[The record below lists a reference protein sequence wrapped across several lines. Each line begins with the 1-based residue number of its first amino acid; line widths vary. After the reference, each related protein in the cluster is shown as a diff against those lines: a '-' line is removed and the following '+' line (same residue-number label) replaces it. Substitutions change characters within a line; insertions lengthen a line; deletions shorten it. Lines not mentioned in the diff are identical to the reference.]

1 MRTFLIYY
9 PECNRFDTQEVNVL
23 PGEFPESA
31 IQREGDPWEAWVLRG
46 EVFPVVR

>member
-9 PECNRFDTQEVNVL
+9 PECNRFDTQEVSVL
-23 PGEFPESA
+23 PGEAPEAA
-31 IQREGDPWEAWVLRG
+31 IQREGDPWGEWVLQG